1 MQLRYP
7 DAIDAIELSNR
18 DFWRKSPEER
28 EGAFALLRKE
38 RPVAFFEEGETSV
51 PVQGAGW
58 RPSRTRMALLS
69 LGARMSISDLARAPT
84 SAWG

>member
-1 MQLRYP
+1 MQLHYP
-7 DAIDAIELSNR
+7 DSIDDIELSNW

-51 PVQGAGW
+51 PMQGAG
-58 RPSRTRMALLS
+58 
-69 LGARMSISDLARAPT
+69 
-84 SAWG
+84 

>member
-1 MQLRYP
+1 MHLRYP
-7 DAIDAIELSNR
+7 DSIDDIELSNR

-38 RPVAFFEEGETSV
+38 RSIAFFEEGETSV

-58 RPSRTRMALLS
+58 RPSRTRMALILR
-69 LGARMSISDLARAPT
+69 GARMSISDLVRAPT
-84 SAWG
+84 SA

>member
-1 MQLRYP
+1 MQLHYP
-7 DAIDAIELSNR
+7 DSIDDIELSNW

-38 RPVAFFEEGETSV
+38 CPVAFFEEGETSV

-58 RPSRTRMALLS
+58 RSSRTRMALMS

-84 SAWG
+84 SA